1 MAEGK
6 EMTYI
11 KMCGLKRLCDIVAVN
26 EIRPEYIGFVFYK
39 KSKRYITPEQ
49 ALEFKNQLSPGIK
62 AVGVFLDEE
71 AENVV
76 KIIESGAID
85 IAQLHGSENDDYI
98 SFLRRRTEKP
108 IIQAFRIRSADDA
121 RKAEKSSAD
130 MILLDAGAGDGIT
143 FDWSLIKIVKRPYFL
158 AGGLNCENVAAAV
171 KELKPYAVDVSSGIE
186 TEGLK
191 DIQKMTAFAQAVRK
205 ENES

>member
-11 KMCGLKRLCDIVAVN
+11 KMCGLKRLCDIEAVN

-130 MILLDAGAGDGIT
+130 MILLDAGAGDGIK